1 MANLDEN
8 IEEDQASLA
17 QFNFN
22 KYMISIHYRL
32 ERKLVGKTCKLK
44 NSSKFI

>member
-1 MANLDEN
+1 MSNLDN
-8 IEEDQASLA
+8 NLEETEASLA
-17 QFNFN
+17 PFDFK
-22 KYMISIHYRL
+22 KYMICIHYRL